1 MLLNAAVDIA
11 VLQMFIICFP
21 HLHLK
26 WVSQPTA
33 EQGALA

>member
-1 MLLNAAVDIA
+1 MLLNAAVNIA

-21 HLHLK
+21 HLPLE